1 MLRPKSGTPWGD
13 GCMEKTR
20 HLFDTEVNVGEHV
33 GAPIPDELSSQ
44 VSVLKEIQWVDIH
57 TMGWTV
63 FSGMLSVG

>member
-1 MLRPKSGTPWGD
+1 
-13 GCMEKTR
+13 MEKTR